1 MENNKKNDIMLQPS
15 TSIVNEKID
24 FIKEFNDLKNNKIVQ
39 LAVSSVV
46 FLLKRR
52 KNESKTK

>member
-24 FIKEFNDLKNNKIVQ
+24 FIKKINELKNNKIVQ